1 MWPNSTLNGLPSRI
15 WNGEFKKLKKI
26 CGTTRASVA
35 RLTVRYKDTLHE
47 NYVDQEDGLMAILE
61 TLKDKQSDLKKIN
74 RDKIELSAEDELK
87 NEITQH
93 DEIDINIRLV
103 IQKNLK

>member
-1 MWPNSTLNGLPSRI
+1 MKYKNTLQ
-15 WNGEFKKLKKI
+15 
-26 CGTTRASVA
+26 
-35 RLTVRYKDTLHE
+35 E

>member
-1 MWPNSTLNGLPSRI
+1 M
-15 WNGEFKKLKKI
+15 KKV
-26 CGTTRASVA
+26 CGTNRASVA

-47 NYVDQEDGLMAILE
+47 NYVDQEDGLMAILQ

>member
-1 MWPNSTLNGLPSRI
+1 M
-15 WNGEFKKLKKI
+15 
-26 CGTTRASVA
+26 
-35 RLTVRYKDTLHE
+35 RYKDTLHE
-47 NYVDQEDGLMAILE
+47 NYVDQEDGLMAILQ

>member
-1 MWPNSTLNGLPSRI
+1 M
-15 WNGEFKKLKKI
+15 
-26 CGTTRASVA
+26 
-35 RLTVRYKDTLHE
+35 RYKNTLQE

>member
-1 MWPNSTLNGLPSRI
+1 M
-15 WNGEFKKLKKI
+15 
-26 CGTTRASVA
+26 
-35 RLTVRYKDTLHE
+35 
-47 NYVDQEDGLMAILE
+47 DQEDGLMAILE

>member
-1 MWPNSTLNGLPSRI
+1 M
-15 WNGEFKKLKKI
+15 
-26 CGTTRASVA
+26 
-35 RLTVRYKDTLHE
+35 RYKDTLHE

>member
-1 MWPNSTLNGLPSRI
+1 MKYKNTLQ
-15 WNGEFKKLKKI
+15 
-26 CGTTRASVA
+26 
-35 RLTVRYKDTLHE
+35 E

-87 NEITQH
+87 NELTQH

>member
-1 MWPNSTLNGLPSRI
+1 M
-15 WNGEFKKLKKI
+15 KKV

-47 NYVDQEDGLMAILE
+47 NYVDQEDGLMAILQ

>member
-1 MWPNSTLNGLPSRI
+1 MKYKNTLQ
-15 WNGEFKKLKKI
+15 
-26 CGTTRASVA
+26 
-35 RLTVRYKDTLHE
+35 E

-87 NEITQH
+87 NDITQH

>member
-1 MWPNSTLNGLPSRI
+1 M
-15 WNGEFKKLKKI
+15 KKI